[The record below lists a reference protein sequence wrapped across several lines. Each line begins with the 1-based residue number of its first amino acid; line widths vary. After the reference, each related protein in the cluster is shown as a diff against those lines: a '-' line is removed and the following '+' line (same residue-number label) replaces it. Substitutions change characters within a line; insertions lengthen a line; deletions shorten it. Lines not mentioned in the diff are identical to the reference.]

1 MLTTADGD
9 KIVPNGYTGSIHFNP
24 SLLSA
29 DVPMEFFNVLNVL
42 RRTISRQLEAGCRP
56 IIAYFLAFAVDAARK
71 IFNNERL
78 AVHSEVQI
86 PNIQIPQVGLVGGT
100 LDFMTVRV
108 IGDASMGK
116 LFFLLL
122 VAHFAR

>member
-1 MLTTADGD
+1 
-9 KIVPNGYTGSIHFNP
+9 
-24 SLLSA
+24 
-29 DVPMEFFNVLNVL
+29 MEFSNVLNVL

-56 IIAYFLAFAVDAARK
+56 IIAYFLAFAVEAARK

>member
-1 MLTTADGD
+1 VLTTVDGD
-9 KIVPNGYTGSIHFNP
+9 KIVPMGYAGSIHFNS
-24 SLLSA
+24 SLFPTT
-29 DVPMEFFNVLNVL
+29 VPMEFFNVLNVL
-42 RRTISRQLEAGCRP
+42 RRTLSRQLKAGCRP

-86 PNIQIPQVGLVGGT
+86 PNIQIPQVGFVGGT
-100 LDFMTVRV
+100 LDFMTARV